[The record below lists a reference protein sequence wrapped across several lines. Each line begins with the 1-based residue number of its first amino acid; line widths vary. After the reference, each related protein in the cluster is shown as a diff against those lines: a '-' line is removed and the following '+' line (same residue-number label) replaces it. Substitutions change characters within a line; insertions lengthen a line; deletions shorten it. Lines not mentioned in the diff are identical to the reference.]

1 MFVRGQSFTLQMIQQ
16 RIFPAKTQHIRK
28 YMWESC
34 CFFGGGQC
42 WTIFRKLRS
51 DLSDQGT
58 VPINLKNMRQSAWQ
72 MPWMS
77 CQFISKKSIAN
88 WVTASWHMNDSD
100 QVPSSCPVV
109 VSTQHYCCTW
119 LPSLGSKMFKAIQP
133 HEAVCLISWLFYT
146 SNILCWYQLQQINS
160 MICPCSGVLWM
171 QKLKTH
177 LLTTQSSRVFF

>member
-88 WVTASWHMNDSD
+88 WVNALWHMNDSD

-109 VSTQHYCCTW
+109 VSTQHYCCTSIIGLQNLQSHSASW
-119 LPSLGSKMFKAIQP
+119 SSLFNFMAVLHVQHFMPVSVAI
-133 HEAVCLISWLFYT
+133 
-146 SNILCWYQLQQINS
+146 N
-160 MICPCSGVLWM
+160 
-171 QKLKTH
+171 
-177 LLTTQSSRVFF
+177 